1 MQWFRL
7 VRSDK
12 LKSLNWITLP
22 RRNRNSSLLSGRVL
36 NKHQSPILT
45 KFFSSTWLTISFLVS
60 VNEASLRT
68 RSTRSL
74 LILLIP
80 FSRNQ
85 QMVFFLHQTNVP
97 FRIWNVDEPQWA
109 GFVEVS
115 IEVPCEPWVSSV
127 IGMVTVWA
135 EIRSIKSLKFAWCR
149 ELNYTW
155 RS

>member
-1 MQWFRL
+1 MQRFRL

-12 LKSLNWITLP
+12 LESLKWITLT
-22 RRNRNSSLLSGRVL
+22 RRNRNTSLLSGRVL
-36 NKHQSPILT
+36 NKHKSPILT
-45 KFFSSTWLTISFLVS
+45 TFFSSTWLTISFLVS
-60 VNEASLRT
+60 VNEASWRI

-85 QMVFFLHQTNVP
+85 QIVFFGTKRMFPSESEMLTK
-97 FRIWNVDEPQWA
+97 PQWA
-109 GFVEVS
+109 GFTEVS
-115 IEVPCEPWVSSV
+115 TEDLCEPWVSSV

-135 EIRSIKSLKFAWCR
+135 EIRSLKSLKFAWCR
-149 ELNYTW
+149 ELKTW